1 MSSQSAPDDQP
12 RLRNRLSTRIIGASL
27 AALLIVVSMVCWTL
41 WLSWQL
47 EGAGAAIND
56 TGSLRMRATRVA
68 VALLRGESAD
78 VDMTMQNTVLARLVE
93 GNPARPLFL
102 PTDHDVQVQMTVV
115 AQSWRTQLQPA
126 LVSALAGEGNDI
138 YLDLLPRFV
147 HQADRLVRLIE
158 RDNAGKTSLLRFSQ
172 GVLLVMA
179 GMGTLAMIAL
189 LHLWIIAPVLRLRDG
204 QRRLAA
210 REMGARVPVIGG
222 DELGKLAEG
231 FNQMADELA
240 AAYADL
246 ETRVEEKTAQL
257 ATQNRELAALYDM
270 AAFLNQPNDIEQTC
284 HGFLTRVMAQFG
296 ADGGSVRA
304 IDPRGENLHL
314 VVSEGLS
321 DELEDAEH
329 CMPVN
334 ACFCGEATRQGV
346 IVIHDFHAAPTRDFR
361 CAQEGFGS
369 LAVFRIVTPDEV
381 LGSFS
386 LHFRQQ
392 TKLSASQTQLAST
405 LGQHLGIALD
415 NCRLGAKE
423 QQLAVAQERNLVAQG
438 LHDSIAQG
446 LNFLNLQVQMLTAAA
461 TRGDL
466 ADIRATVPLMA
477 TGVRESYEDVREL
490 LVNFRTRLD
499 HEELRSAV
507 EEAVLRFRRQTDI
520 QVDLDIDEDGGAP
533 LPPDQQLQVL
543 FILQEALSNVRKH
556 AQAQRVHIQIV
567 NQRDFSLTVSDD
579 GQGYDPAEVAERGE
593 RHIGLSI
600 MAERAARIRAQLHLT
615 GKTGHGASVSL
626 QLAREERLSA

>member
-1 MSSQSAPDDQP
+1 MSSLPIPDDLP
-12 RLRNRLSTRIIGASL
+12 RLRDRLSTRIIGASL
-27 AALLIVVSMVCWTL
+27 AALVIVVSMVCWTL

-68 VALLRGESAD
+68 VDLMRGESAAD
-78 VDMTMQNTVLARLVE
+78 DLVAQNAVLARLVE

-102 PTDHDVQVQMTVV
+102 PTHPGVQAQMAVV
-115 AQSWRTQLQPA
+115 AQSWQQQLQPA
-126 LVSALAGEGNDI
+126 LVVALSGQGNDG
-138 YLDLLPRFV
+138 YLALLPRFV
-147 HQADRLVRLIE
+147 DEADRLVQLIE
-158 RDNAGKTSLLRFSQ
+158 HDNAGKTSLLRLSQ
-172 GVLLVMA
+172 GVLLAMA
-179 GMGTLAMIAL
+179 GVGTLAMIAL
-189 LHLWIIAPVLRLRDG
+189 LHLWIIAPVLRLREG

-257 ATQNRELAALYDM
+257 ASQNHELAALYDM
-270 AAFLNQPNDIEQTC
+270 AAFLNQPNDVEQTC
-284 HGFLTRVMAQFG
+284 RGFLARVMAQFG

-314 VVSEGLS
+314 MVSEGLS
-321 DELEDAEH
+321 DALEDAEH

-334 ACFCGEATRQGV
+334 ACFCGDATRQGV
-346 IVIHDFHAAPTRDFR
+346 IVIHDFHALPTRDFR

-369 LAVFRIVTPDEV
+369 LAVFRIVTPDDV

-392 TKLSASQTQLAST
+392 VKLSASQTQLAST

-415 NCRLGAKE
+415 NCRLGAKA
-423 QQLAVAQERNLVAQG
+423 QQLAVAQERSLVAQG

-466 ADIRATVPLMA
+466 DDIRATVPLMA

-490 LVNFRTRLD
+490 LLNFRTKLEHD
-499 HEELRSAV
+499 ELGPAV
-507 EEAVLRFRRQTDI
+507 DEAVRRFRRQTSI
-520 QVDLDIDEDGGAP
+520 EVELEIDEDGGAP

-556 AQAQRVHIQIV
+556 AQAGRVRIEIV

-579 GQGYDPAEVAERGE
+579 GQGYDPDEVAARGE

-600 MAERAARIRAQLHLT
+600 MAERAARIKAQLRLT
-615 GKTGHGASVSL
+615 GQAGKGASVSL
-626 QLAREERLSA
+626 QLPREERLSA